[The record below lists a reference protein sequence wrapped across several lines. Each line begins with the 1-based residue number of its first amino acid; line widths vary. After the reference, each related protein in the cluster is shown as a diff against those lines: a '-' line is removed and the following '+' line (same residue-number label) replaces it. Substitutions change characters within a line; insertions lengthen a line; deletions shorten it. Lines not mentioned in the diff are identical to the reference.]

1 MRKANRDSEQVQ
13 ELTLRTS
20 TKLKATRRR
29 EWKPLSLAKIQN
41 VFGKLIACGAACN
54 ILTRAGFR
62 VLRSFGEGHLLP
74 TVIWKYAAFRY
85 TRNVRARTSLLRVA
99 RYTAK

>member
-20 TKLKATRRR
+20 TELKAARLR

-41 VFGKLIACGAACN
+41 VFGK
-54 ILTRAGFR
+54 
-62 VLRSFGEGHLLP
+62 
-74 TVIWKYAAFRY
+74 
-85 TRNVRARTSLLRVA
+85 
-99 RYTAK
+99 